1 MFYNDD
7 EIKRIKEAS
16 EGHLIDV
23 ISDFRTLSKTGK
35 DLVCDCPNCHA
46 KKFTVSPAKEIF
58 HCFSCQSVSGKDS
71 LTYLMRAENMSYT
84 DALEF
89 LVKKFNVLL
98 DARPERKKVAVPT
111 MKKKS
116 KASKGESPDTFC
128 ARMLSESGLTYEDV
142 TANIYKSD
150 DTKAIFQSKTFR
162 PGTIDEKGNIVSGDD
177 VIIEYYDLDG
187 MPVTYFRKDAKRR
200 DTSERKEYFRVRW
213 QFPDA
218 HLDKEGKPYKYRS
231 PYGSGTPI
239 YIPEKMRAMY
249 KAGTKINRLYIQ
261 EGEKKA
267 EKACKHGIPSV
278 AVSGIQNLGMNG
290 TLPEDLVRIITA
302 CDVKEVAFIFDSDWD
317 DISTNIKINDQV
329 EKRPRNFFYAAK
341 NFREYMR
348 TLKNRDIYVEIFV
361 GHIQKNDAGDKGL
374 DDLLSNTLKGQED
387 LLSKDIDFAV
397 NDKKGL
403 GQYVE
408 MFKVTTWTDHKLQE
422 LWGLHSHVAFAQRHK
437 DILKNLPEFLFG
449 RYRWKFDDNGDIVLA
464 QPFDDDEKFWEVV
477 EKVSRNGDTREEV
490 EFRYVNSQNFLQN
503 RGFGRM
509 RRIDNTYQFIHLD
522 PPVVRAIEPSEA
534 RDYLFNFAKHYCS
547 KAVNEMLIKGV
558 SQYVGPDKLSLLAF
572 LEPNFIKPN
581 RETQYFYFD
590 KTCWLIQK
598 DKVQEIGYENISHHI
613 WAEQKKNI
621 PAKYLGEPLIKF
633 TAAPDGTYQYN
644 ISAAGE
650 RCHFLKFLE
659 NTSDFTWRKQPEEI
673 EPSEINENKIH
684 LLSKLCAIGFM
695 MMECKD
701 ANVARAVIGMDGKQS
716 EIGDSNGRSG
726 KSLVGELLRN
736 VIQIAYIPGK
746 NRDLF
751 NDQFIWNDIVEN
763 TKLVFIDDVMQ
774 NFNFEFLFPPITG
787 DWSVNYKGGR
797 RVTFPFL
804 VSPKIYITT
813 NHSIKGTGSSFT
825 DRQWLLA
832 FSDFYNDEH
841 KPVYDFGCLFFSEWD
856 FEQWNLVWNLLA
868 TCIQLYL
875 THGVVKAPGE
885 RLEQRK
891 LRQEITETFISWAD
905 EYFSSKEHLD
915 ARLQRKDLYEA
926 FCLYDPT
933 QRKYVTPT
941 EFKKRFVKY
950 CTWKGYI
957 FNPSKYDTVT
967 GKPLQF
973 DKDGR
978 PVTDDKA
985 GGVEYFTVGTN
996 GSNPE
1001 KLSF

>member
-1 MFYNDD
+1 
-7 EIKRIKEAS
+7 
-16 EGHLIDV
+16 
-23 ISDFRTLSKTGK
+23 
-35 DLVCDCPNCHA
+35 
-46 KKFTVSPAKEIF
+46 
-58 HCFSCQSVSGKDS
+58 
-71 LTYLMRAENMSYT
+71 
-84 DALEF
+84 
-89 LVKKFNVLL
+89 
-98 DARPERKKVAVPT
+98 
-111 MKKKS
+111 
-116 KASKGESPDTFC
+116 
-128 ARMLSESGLTYEDV
+128 
-142 TANIYKSD
+142 
-150 DTKAIFQSKTFR
+150 
-162 PGTIDEKGNIVSGDD
+162 
-177 VIIEYYDLDG
+177 
-187 MPVTYFRKDAKRR
+187 
-200 DTSERKEYFRVRW
+200 
-213 QFPDA
+213 
-218 HLDKEGKPYKYRS
+218 
-231 PYGSGTPI
+231 
-239 YIPEKMRAMY
+239 
-249 KAGTKINRLYIQ
+249 
-261 EGEKKA
+261 
-267 EKACKHGIPSV
+267 
-278 AVSGIQNLGMNG
+278 
-290 TLPEDLVRIITA
+290 
-302 CDVKEVAFIFDSDWD
+302 
-317 DISTNIKINDQV
+317 
-329 EKRPRNFFYAAK
+329 
-341 NFREYMR
+341 
-348 TLKNRDIYVEIFV
+348 
-361 GHIQKNDAGDKGL
+361 
-374 DDLLSNTLKGQED
+374 
-387 LLSKDIDFAV
+387 
-397 NDKKGL
+397 
-403 GQYVE
+403 
-408 MFKVTTWTDHKLQE
+408 
-422 LWGLHSHVAFAQRHK
+422 
-437 DILKNLPEFLFG
+437 
-449 RYRWKFDDNGDIVLA
+449 
-464 QPFDDDEKFWEVV
+464 
-477 EKVSRNGDTREEV
+477 
-490 EFRYVNSQNFLQN
+490 
-503 RGFGRM
+503 
-509 RRIDNTYQFIHLD
+509 
-522 PPVVRAIEPSEA
+522 
-534 RDYLFNFAKHYCS
+534 
-547 KAVNEMLIKGV
+547 
-558 SQYVGPDKLSLLAF
+558 
-572 LEPNFIKPN
+572 
-581 RETQYFYFD
+581 
-590 KTCWLIQK
+590 
-598 DKVQEIGYENISHHI
+598 
-613 WAEQKKNI
+613 
-621 PAKYLGEPLIKF
+621 
-633 TAAPDGTYQYN
+633 
-644 ISAAGE
+644 
-650 RCHFLKFLE
+650 
-659 NTSDFTWRKQPEEI
+659 
-673 EPSEINENKIH
+673 
-684 LLSKLCAIGFM
+684 M

-763 TKLVFIDDVMQ
+763 TKLVFINDVMQ

-841 KPVYDFGCLFFSEWD
+841 KPVDDFGCLFFSEWD